1 MATDTGILTQGTTI
15 GISVDGLAYT
25 QIGCMEKYT
34 LERGSRSEID
44 TTCLTDLVKT
54 TKRGI
59 EETGTLNIDMFF
71 DRGAGLTL
79 AEASF
84 ESDDLYFFEIVTSD
98 AVTTTFQGYVMKMP
112 EQDGEIDGVLK
123 GSMEISVQTK
133 PVVA

>member
-1 MATDTGILTQGTTI
+1 MATNTGILTQGTTI
-15 GISVDGLAYT
+15 GISVDGLSYT
-25 QIGCMEKYT
+25 PIGCMEKYT
-34 LERGSRSEID
+34 LERGSRSDID

-59 EETGTLNIDMFF
+59 EETGSLSIDMYF

-84 ESDDLYFFEIVTSD
+84 ESDDLYYFEIVTSD
-98 AVTTTFQGYVMKMP
+98 AVTTTFQGYVTKYIN
-112 EQDGEIDGVLK
+112 QDAEIDGVIK
-123 GSMEISVQTK
+123 GSLEISVQTK